1 MEYTEKMENQII
13 YLMKEMDKVGIHEE
27 NIIGMLSMLDTEER
41 LDMMVELIEN
51 TENLTEE
58 KFVKAVI
65 IAVRKNEKKKKKTEA
80 EDEIVRKRKEL

>member
-1 MEYTEKMENQII
+1 MDYTKKMENQIV
-13 YLMKEMDKVGIHEE
+13 YLMKEMDTVGIHEE

-65 IAVRKNEKKKKKTEA
+65 IAVRENE
-80 EDEIVRKRKEL
+80 

>member
-1 MEYTEKMENQII
+1 MNITEKEKKKLF
-13 YLMKEMDKVGIHEE
+13 YLMDEMTKVGIHKE

-65 IAVRKNEKKKKKTEA
+65 IAVRENE
-80 EDEIVRKRKEL
+80 

>member
-1 MEYTEKMENQII
+1 MEYTKKMENQII

-65 IAVRKNEKKKKKTEA
+65 IAVRENE
-80 EDEIVRKRKEL
+80 

>member
-1 MEYTEKMENQII
+1 MIITEEDKIMFLIDE
-13 YLMKEMDKVGIHEE
+13 MKKVNISDE
-27 NIIGMLSMLDTEER
+27 NIVGMLSMLDTEER

-65 IAVRKNEKKKKKTEA
+65 IAVRENE
-80 EDEIVRKRKEL
+80 